1 MLRHASLC
9 FQKWK
14 KCKIPLYVLFPVALS
29 GCELETNDYTKPQL
43 VDLTAIPP
51 SAQCEFG
58 GNEVRTG
65 LDSNDNNVLEESE
78 VSSSTYSCNPAEKV
92 QITAASM
99 SFNVAE
105 DESLSA
111 QLTAPDTDEA
121 ISYHLSLHPSKGMT
135 TLNEDGSFTYTP
147 HSNVV
152 GSDFFTYNISV
163 DGETSN
169 TAVIEITI
177 APENDAPLAQSIDLY
192 AYNSTLMQ
200 QQLVASDIDSSALTF
215 SLQDSPNFGTA
226 SIDETGLLTYRAR
239 EGYMGAD
246 HITFSVSDGEH
257 RSTADI
263 NITVTDTVLQ
273 ISSESPAQYSVEQ
286 GVIEQQSTT
295 LTNQG
300 DEFVLVWTIN
310 WPQWYTLVTDV
321 ISIAPHS
328 SIDIAFDVDTTN
340 LAEGSYQGTVSYSSA
355 EPGMPSHNQN
365 LLLEVTEN
373 ISAPATINDLATSG
387 HVEFNQANLQ
397 WTAVADSGRRGLPVS
412 SYDLRYST
420 SQITEENWDSAQ
432 AIAFSRSPSPA
443 ETLDSILI
451 TELIAET
458 TYFFAIKSLDR
469 NERVSG
475 LSNVASFTTP
485 LPPIPDVLRNATVT
499 LKESEQTTV
508 NIVLNNTGQSL
519 LRYSANIS
527 SQAMTQ
533 ASSQA
538 SIRSKPARQPLS
550 VSSMASH
557 SGNIIIKLNDSQ
569 PSARS
574 FNELLSQY
582 KLQERESIDSLNLR
596 VVRPD
601 QQDPAAFVQLIN
613 DLNNQPQVDYAEP
626 DYNIQAFYL
635 PNDAHFDD
643 QWALNN
649 EGQTGGGFDNDINAP
664 ETWENF
670 RDASNMIVAVIDTG
684 VDYGHQDL
692 NANIWTNPGEI
703 ADNGLDDDNNGYV
716 DDIHGYDFINT
727 DADPMDDHAHGT
739 HVAGIIGAKGNNG
752 QGISG
757 TAHTAQIM
765 AVKFLSAYGGG
776 STSGAISSIVYA
788 VDNGAKVL
796 NNSWGGGPHS
806 EALFDA
812 IAYAN
817 EQDVLFLAAAGN
829 ASNDNDNTPSYPAS
843 YDLPNIIS
851 VASTDHNDQL
861 SYFSNYGMSVDIA
874 APGSDILSTVPQDN
888 YDTFSGTSMA
898 TPFVAGAAIL
908 IRSHFPQLSAL
919 ETKEILLTNVD
930 ELAHLNEMVASGGR
944 MNLHSALAAA
954 AYSNYALITD
964 GEAGEIAPGES
975 ATIQVSIDAT
985 DKLAGVYENTIAIT
999 TNAPGHEEIA
1009 VALSVTV
1016 EFDEEAPATVS
1027 DLQLN
1032 DISTD
1037 SALLQWTTPG
1047 DDGLTGKASVITLA
1061 YATTEITSESWAEA
1075 VHIGGPAPSD
1085 AGSSQEF
1092 RINGLLANTQYYFA
1106 MKVSDNSGQASALS
1120 NVVAATTP
1128 IGAILD
1134 APTTIETVTLNEGES
1149 QTLPLLLSN
1158 LGDEQLD
1165 YRINLSAP
1173 VDDSSPTQQFQS
1185 VDHAKGAADLRTGAI
1200 SPQGHGGPD
1209 NFGYTWADSDEGQVV
1224 FDWTD
1229 ISSTGTSLIFGDDT
1243 VSPAVNLGFGF
1254 EFYGTEY
1261 NQVYVS
1267 SNGFLSFE
1275 STHNGC
1281 CSGQPLPSADI
1292 YQNLIAWAWKDLHPQ
1307 GGSVHYQAIGDDFI
1321 LQFTGYGEFGRAG
1334 TVTAQVILSSNGT
1347 IKLQYL
1353 SFNGFNTSN
1362 LSVGIENQDSSD
1374 GLQVVFNA
1382 AYLKDELAIEI
1393 ATSLPWAS
1401 VSQSSGSILAAASEE
1416 IELTFDASDVPPGNY
1431 QGAVIIE
1438 SNDATQ
1444 PEVTIPI
1451 SMEVN
1456 ALPE

>member
-1 MLRHASLC
+1 MFLHASLSSRK
-9 FQKWK
+9 FR
-14 KCKIPLYVLFPVALS
+14 IPLYLLFAATLS
-29 GCELETNDYTKPQL
+29 GCELESNDYTKPQL
-43 VDLTAIPP
+43 VDLRAIP
-51 SAQCEFG
+51 SSEQCEFG
-58 GNEVRTG
+58 GDEVRTG
-65 LDSNDNNVLEESE
+65 LDNNNNRALEDSE
-78 VSSSTYSCNPAEKV
+78 VLSSTFTCNQEGVLTLAV
-92 QITAASM
+92 SM
-99 SFNVAE
+99 SFDTTE
-105 DESLSA
+105 DMPLSA
-111 QLTAPDTDEA
+111 QLTPPATDRV
-121 ISYHLSLHPSKGMT
+121 IRYHLSLRPFKGSVA
-135 TLNEDGSFTYTP
+135 LDEDGSFTYTP
-147 HSNVV
+147 HSNVA
-152 GSDFFTYNISV
+152 GSDFFTYHVSV
-163 DGETSN
+163 DGVTSN
-169 TAVIEITI
+169 TAVIEINI
-177 APENDAPLAQSIDLY
+177 NPENDAPIAQPIDLY
-192 AYNSTLMQ
+192 AYNSTLLE
-200 QQLVASDIDSSALTF
+200 QQLVATDSDSSALTF
-215 SLQDSPNFGTA
+215 NLQNSPNFGTA
-226 SIDETGLLTYRAR
+226 SVDASGLLTYRAR
-239 EGYMGAD
+239 EGYIGAD
-246 HITFSVSDGEH
+246 QITFSVSDGELN
-257 RSTADI
+257 STALV

-286 GVIEQQSTT
+286 GIITQQKTT
-295 LTNQG
+295 LSNQG
-300 DEFVLVWTIN
+300 DDFILVWTTN

-328 SIDIAFDVDTTN
+328 SVEIAFDIDTTN
-340 LAEGSYQGTVSYSSA
+340 LQEGGYQGRVSYTSA

-373 ISAPATINDLATSG
+373 ISAPATIDDLAAAES
-387 HVEFNQANLQ
+387 VEFNQLNLQ
-397 WTAVADSGRRGLPVS
+397 WTAVADSGKRGLPVTH
-412 SYDLRYST
+412 YDLRYAT
-420 SQITEENWDSAQ
+420 SQLTEESWGTAQ
-432 AIAFSRSPSPA
+432 TATFSQSPSA
-443 ETLDSILI
+443 AGTLDSVLV
-451 TELIAET
+451 TGLMADT

-469 NERVSG
+469 NGRIAET
-475 LSNVASFTTP
+475 SNVVSLTTP
-485 LPPIPDVLRNATVT
+485 LPPIPSVDDSHAVT
-499 LKESEQTTV
+499 LKESEQASV
-508 NIVLNNTGQSL
+508 DIVLSNSGQSL

-527 SQAMTQ
+527 SQAITQ
-533 ASSQA
+533 LSTRT
-538 SIRSKPARQPLS
+538 SIKSRPARLPLS

-557 SGNIIIKLNDSQ
+557 SGNIIIKLHDSQ

-582 KLQERESIDSLNLR
+582 KLQERKSIDSLNLK

-626 DYNIQAFYL
+626 DYDVQALYL
-635 PNDAHFDD
+635 PNDARFEE

-649 EGQTGGGFDNDINAP
+649 EGQTGGDFNSDINAP
-664 ETWENF
+664 EAWERF
-670 RDASNMIVAVIDTG
+670 REASSAIVAVIDTG

-703 ADNGLDDDNNGYV
+703 ANNGLDDDNNGYV

-765 AVKFLSAYGGG
+765 ALKFLSASGSG
-776 STSGAISSIVYA
+776 STSNAISSIVYA

-796 NNSWGGGPHS
+796 NNSWGGGAYS

-829 ASNDNDNTPSYPAS
+829 ASRNSDDAPSYPAN

-874 APGSDILSTVPQDN
+874 APGRDILSTVPSN
-888 YDTFSGTSMA
+888 GYDTFSGTSMA

-908 IRSHFPQLSAL
+908 MRSHFPQLSAL
-919 ETKEILLTNVD
+919 ETKEILLTSVD
-930 ELAHLNEMVASGGR
+930 ELPHLNEMVSSGGR
-944 MNLHSALAAA
+944 MNLNKALAEAA
-954 AYSNYALITD
+954 HSQYVFISD
-964 GEAGEIAPGES
+964 GESGEIAAGES
-975 ATIQVSIDAT
+975 ATIRVSIDAT
-985 DKLAGVYENTIAIT
+985 NKLAGLYENTITIT
-999 TNAPGHEEIA
+999 TNAPEHEEIP
-1009 VALSVTV
+1009 VALSITV
-1016 EFDEEAPATVS
+1016 EFDEAAPATVS
-1027 DLQLN
+1027 DLQVTAI
-1032 DISTD
+1032 DAS

-1047 DDGLTGKASVITLA
+1047 DDGMTGRASTITLA
-1061 YATTEITSESWAEA
+1061 YATTEITNESWADA
-1075 VHIGGPAPSD
+1075 IHVSGPTPA
-1085 AGSSQEF
+1085 AGGSSQEF
-1092 RINGLLANTQYYFA
+1092 RVNGLLPTTPYYFA